1 LEGGTHSAML
11 QQFILQVIDFQKL
24 NCAFV
29 VKNLQTGE
37 CASYNSEARVP
48 SASLIKLAVMA
59 ESVRQVKE
67 GKLNLKQRLV
77 VREEDKADFS
87 ILTLLATGNSYTL
100 RDLLT
105 LTIVQSDNTAANML
119 IDLTGMTEIN
129 KFCND
134 LGLKDTVLRRKMM
147 DDEARKAGRENY
159 TTAADMARFLELLYQ
174 GKLLD
179 PESCNLM
186 IEIMKK
192 QLDNT
197 MIRLYIPDDTVA
209 AHKTG
214 ELEGVSHEAGIVYH
228 DKADF
233 IFVMLVW
240 DALSGN
246 DARQTIG
253 RAAETVY
260 NYLITEGN

>member
-1 LEGGTHSAML
+1 ML
-11 QQFILQVIDFQKL
+11 QQFILQAIDFQKL

-37 CASYNSEARVP
+37 CASYNSEARVA

-59 ESVRQVKE
+59 ESIRQVKE

-77 VREEDKADFS
+77 VREEDKVDFS

-105 LTIVQSDNTAANML
+105 LTIVQSDNTAANIL

-147 DDEARKAGRENY
+147 DGEARKAGRENY

-179 PESCNLM
+179 PESCSLM

-197 MIRLYIPDDTVA
+197 MIRLYIPDDTVV

-214 ELEGVSHEAGIVYH
+214 ELEGISHEAGIVYH

-233 IFVMLVW
+233 IIVMLVW

-253 RAAETVY
+253 RAAKTVY
-260 NYLITEGN
+260 DYFITEGN